1 LIDACVF
8 EGVSRTNPWLDT
20 LYENVNSIL
29 LHSNMLSGPGRWSFA
44 LAVGHYQASHPNAA
58 RKLKALPDD
67 LERCPGPVRTLIPE
81 IRSAL
86 EHLSVSH
93 VGVILQMNARERE
106 ERRVQR
112 EKAKQLLQ
120 MMREGDRARCPA

>member
-1 LIDACVF
+1 
-8 EGVSRTNPWLDT
+8 VSWLDT
-20 LYENVNSIL
+20 LYGNVNSIL
-29 LHSNMLSGPGRWSFA
+29 FHSNMLSGPERWPFA

-58 RKLKALPDD
+58 KKLKALPHDPQ
-67 LERCPGPVRTLIPE
+67 RCPEPVRTLIPK

-106 ERRVQR
+106 QRRVQR

-120 MMREGDRARCPA
+120 MMREDDRSRCPA

>member
-1 LIDACVF
+1 MIDACVF

-44 LAVGHYQASHPNAA
+44 LAVGHYQGAHPDAG